1 MKYSCLFALSLLPSA
16 FGATA
21 EQWRGRSIYQ
31 IITDRFAL
39 PNGSDP
45 NICNPGQQTWCG
57 GTWNSIRSKLDYI
70 QNAGFTAIW
79 ISPVNQN
86 YEGPRSP
93 YGDPYHGYW
102 MADISKLNDRFGTAD
117 DLKALSAELHKR
129 NMYLMVDVVVN
140 NVMATSNTPDYSK
153 YFFKDASFYNPYCP
167 IQWGNTTS
175 EQVCWLGDEK
185 VPLPDIDT
193 KNPTVIAQYGEW
205 IAALVKEYSI
215 DGLRIDAAKHVQMDF
230 WPNFCSK
237 AGVFCMGEVF
247 GGQEVEPIA
256 MYQGPGALDSVLN
269 FPLYSALVS
278 AFSIPGP
285 QNVSALVDVFEQSK
299 TKFKDVGLLG
309 NFLENQDL
317 PRWHNLTVD
326 RQALYNAMT
335 FTFMSDGIPVV
346 YYGQEQYF
354 SGNSDPFNREA
365 LWPSNYEETDAYKL
379 MTTLNQFRNFL
390 VNTTDWVK
398 QEAQILTTSPYGLA
412 IMKGPV
418 ISVVTN
424 IGSPPRNDTHIAVR
438 TPYTASTALI
448 NILTCQ
454 QWAVGSKGM
463 IQAQYTLG
471 GAPNILI
478 PSSMLSGSG
487 LCGPELKI
495 TDDKG
500 GKAAALNSSGHL
512 SAIPSGLALTFTLFG
527 LLLVMLTPGFA
538 MLS

>member
-1 MKYSCLFALSLLPSA
+1 MKYSCLALFSLVPSA
-16 FGATA
+16 FAATA

-45 NICNPGQQTWCG
+45 NACNPGQQTWCG
-57 GTWNSIRSKLDYI
+57 GTWNSVRSNLDYI

-79 ISPVNQN
+79 ISPVNEN
-86 YEGPRSP
+86 YEGPRSA

-102 MADISKLNDRFGTAD
+102 MADISKLNARFGTAD
-117 DLKALSAELHKR
+117 DLKALSSELHKR
-129 NMYLMVDVVVN
+129 DMYLMVDVVVN
-140 NVMATSNTPDYSK
+140 NVMSTSITPDYST
-153 YFFKDASFYNPYCP
+153 YFFKDPSLYHPYCP
-167 IQWGNTTS
+167 VQWGNTTS
-175 EQVCWLGDEK
+175 EQDCWMGDRK
-185 VPLPDIDT
+185 VPLPDVDT
-193 KNPTVIAQYGEW
+193 TNPTVISQYGEW

-230 WPNFCSK
+230 WPTFCNN

-285 QNVSALVDVFEQSK
+285 QNISALTDVFTQSK
-299 TKFKDVGLLG
+299 TKFKDIGLLG
-309 NFLENQDL
+309 NFLENHDL
-317 PRWHNLTVD
+317 PRWHNLSVD
-326 RQALYNAMT
+326 PQSMYNAMT
-335 FTFMSDGIPVV
+335 LTFMSDGIPVV

-354 SGNSDPFNREA
+354 SGDADPFNREA
-365 LWPSNYEETDAYKL
+365 LWPSNYGKTDAYKL
-379 MTTLNQFRNFL
+379 MSTLNQFRNFL

-398 QEAQILTTSPYGLA
+398 QETKILTTSPYGLA

-424 IGSPPRNDTHIAVR
+424 IGSPPTNNTHIAVR
-438 TPYTASTALI
+438 TPYASSSALT
-448 NILTCQ
+448 NILTCK

-463 IQAQYTLG
+463 IEAQYTLG
-471 GAPNILI
+471 GVPNILM
-478 PSSMLSGSG
+478 PSDKLRGSG
-487 LCGPELKI
+487 LCGTQLKVI
-495 TDDKG
+495 DDQG
-500 GKAAALNSSGHL
+500 GTAPALNSTTHL
-512 SAIPSGLALTFTLFG
+512 SQIPSGLMIIFTVFCLFLG
-527 LLLVMLTPGFA
+527 MSTSGFA
-538 MLS
+538 TVS

>member
-1 MKYSCLFALSLLPSA
+1 MKYSCLSVLSLFPSA
-16 FGATA
+16 FAATA

-39 PNGSDP
+39 PNGSDQ
-45 NICNPGQQTWCG
+45 NVCDPGQQTWCG
-57 GTWNSIRSKLDYI
+57 GTWNSIRSNLDYI

-117 DLKALSAELHKR
+117 DLKALSAELHRR

-140 NVMATSNTPDYSK
+140 NVMATSITPDYSK
-153 YFFKDASFYNPYCP
+153 YFFKDASFYHPYCP
-167 IQWGNTTS
+167 IQWGNTNS
-175 EQVCWLGDEK
+175 EQVCWMGDEK
-185 VPLPDIDT
+185 VPLPDVDT
-193 KNPTVIAQYGEW
+193 TNPTVIAQYGEW

-230 WPNFCSK
+230 WPTFCSK

-247 GGQEVEPIA
+247 GGQEVDPIA

-285 QNVSALVDVFEQSK
+285 QNISALVDIFEQSK

-317 PRWHNLTVD
+317 PRWHNMTVD
-326 RQALYNAMT
+326 PQSLYNAMT

-365 LWPSNYEETDAYKL
+365 LWPSNYEKTDAYKL
-379 MTTLNQFRNFL
+379 MSTLNQFRNFL
-390 VNTTDWVK
+390 VNKTDWVK
-398 QEAQILTTSPYGLA
+398 QEAQVLTTSPYGLA

-418 ISVVTN
+418 ISVLTN
-424 IGSPPRNDTHIAVR
+424 IGSPPRNNTHIAVR
-438 TPYTASTALI
+438 SPYAASTALI

-463 IQAQYTLG
+463 IEAQYTLG
-471 GAPNILI
+471 GVPNILI
-478 PSSMLSGSG
+478 PSDMLSGSG
-487 LCGPELKI
+487 LCGAELK
-495 TDDKG
+495 TTNDKG
-500 GKAAALNSSGHL
+500 GKAAALNSSNHL
-512 SAIPSGLALTFTLFG
+512 SPIPSGLITFTLFCLSLAMRTSG
-527 LLLVMLTPGFA
+527 YA